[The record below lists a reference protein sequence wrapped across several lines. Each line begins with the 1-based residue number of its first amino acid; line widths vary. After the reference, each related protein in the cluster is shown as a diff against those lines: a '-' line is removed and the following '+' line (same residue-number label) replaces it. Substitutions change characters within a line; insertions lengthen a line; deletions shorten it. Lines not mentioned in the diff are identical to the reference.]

1 MARDPDP
8 TVVDLTVVVPDLL
21 SQVDSDDVTVDTAFP
36 PTATLRT
43 DAEIL
48 RTTLTSPLENAV
60 RYAESSVAVSIA
72 PTADGYS
79 IAISDD
85 GPGISAAELE
95 SLSAGTETP
104 LQHGRGL
111 GLWQLRW
118 GVDALDGDLS
128 FDTEDGTTV
137 DITLTDLAER
147 PEHGDRPG

>member
-8 TVVDLTVVVPDLL
+8 ATVDLTAVVPDLL
-21 SQVDSDDVTVDTAFP
+21 SQIGADDVSVEMEFP
-36 PTATLRT
+36 STATLRT

-60 RYAESSVAVSIA
+60 KYAESRLTVSIA
-72 PTADGYS
+72 PTADGYR

-85 GPGISAAELE
+85 GPGIPAAELE
-95 SLSAGTETP
+95 SLAAGTETS

-118 GVDALDGDLS
+118 GIDALEGELS
-128 FDTEDGTTV
+128 FETDDGTTV
-137 DITLTDLAER
+137 NITLVDLPNRTEDETD
-147 PEHGDRPG
+147 